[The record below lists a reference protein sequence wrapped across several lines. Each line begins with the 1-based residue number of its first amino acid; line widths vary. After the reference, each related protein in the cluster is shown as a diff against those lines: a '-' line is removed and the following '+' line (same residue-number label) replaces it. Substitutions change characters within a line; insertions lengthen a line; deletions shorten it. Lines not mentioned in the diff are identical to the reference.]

1 MSKEYWIGTMQPVKP
16 ISRAFGLVTHSL
28 ELAARPPDDI
38 GIDPFQGRT
47 QLRPVEVAVVGD
59 PAADARVVHLRQFD
73 QGFVAAMMQRP
84 ASDFSADARQRL
96 RTSGGLETVCE
107 DAPVRLYPHYLPG
120 SKLEAEKVKVDIGE
134 VAAPVHILTVDDFR
148 LLRMQHQLADREAI
162 GNRTPECPRLLG
174 ALAVTND
181 VVRVSLER
189 DVRKRPRHPRVER
202 VMQE

>member
-1 MSKEYWIGTMQPVKP
+1 MGKERWVGAAEPVEP
-16 ISRAFGLVTHSL
+16 ISRAFGLVAHPL
-28 ELAARPPDDI
+28 ELATRPPDDI

-107 DAPVRLYPHYLPG
+107 DAPGRLYPHYFPG
-120 SKLEAEKVKVDIGE
+120 LQPEAGKRKG
-134 VAAPVHILTVDDFR
+134 DD
-148 LLRMQHQLADREAI
+148 
-162 GNRTPECPRLLG
+162 G
-174 ALAVTND
+174 
-181 VVRVSLER
+181 
-189 DVRKRPRHPRVER
+189 
-202 VMQE
+202 